1 MKLLSKYIVTV
12 PIILFLISCTAN
24 ELSNSQ
30 ENQNN
35 IPLNAKVYQDTDIAK
50 SMSSQSSTIIS
61 NSQNGIIVSGS
72 SSVRVDADIIEIS
85 VGIEATNL
93 SVSNAVEEVSFAN
106 NILLN
111 ILDKNKI
118 KEKEIAT
125 TRYTI
130 SPQYQYSQGK
140 SKLTGYKVTH
150 NTKFK
155 YRDLKNVGSLI
166 DQLSTGPNSVGNNL
180 RINSINFS
188 IENPSKYE
196 TELRKNAVNN
206 AIQKAQSIADYAGVS
221 LGTPFYISEHSP
233 TNFAQP
239 LPESDMMMTKMAYA
253 APSTEIN
260 SGQLTITFNVNMG
273 FSIK

>member
-1 MKLLSKYIVTV
+1 MKLLSKYILTL
-12 PIILFLISCTAN
+12 PIILFLISCGEN
-24 ELSNSQ
+24 EINNSQ
-30 ENQNN
+30 GNQDN
-35 IPLNAKVYQDTDIAK
+35 IPVNAKVYQDSSLAK
-50 SMSSQSSTIIS
+50 SMSSQTSTIIS
-61 NSQNGIIVSGS
+61 NSQSGITVSGS
-72 SSVRVDADIIEIS
+72 SSVMVEADLVEIS
-85 VGIEATNL
+85 LGIEATNL
-93 SVSNAVEEVSFAN
+93 SVSKAVEEVSVAN
-106 NILLN
+106 QILLN
-111 ILDKNKI
+111 VLNSNKI
-118 KEKEIAT
+118 KENEIAT

-155 YRDLKNVGSLI
+155 YRDMKNVGSLI

-180 RINSINFS
+180 RINNINFS

-196 TELRKNAVNN
+196 NELRKNAVNN
-206 AIQKAQSIADYAGVS
+206 AIKKAQSLADYAGVS
-221 LGTPFYISEHSP
+221 LGSPFYISEHSP
-233 TNFAQP
+233 TNFTQ
-239 LPESDMMMTKMAYA
+239 PESDMMMTKMAYA

>member
-35 IPLNAKVYQDTDIAK
+35 IPLNAKVYQGTDIAK

-130 SPQYQYSQGK
+130 SPQCQYSQGK

-206 AIQKAQSIADYAGVS
+206 AIQKAQSLADYAGVS

>member
-35 IPLNAKVYQDTDIAK
+35 IPLNAKVYQGTDIAK

-206 AIQKAQSIADYAGVS
+206 AIQKAQSLADYAGVS

>member
-1 MKLLSKYIVTV
+1 MKLLSKYILTL
-12 PIILFLISCTAN
+12 PIILFLVSCGEN
-24 ELSNSQ
+24 EINNSQ
-30 ENQNN
+30 GNQDN
-35 IPLNAKVYQDTDIAK
+35 IPVNAKVYQDSSLAK
-50 SMSSQSSTIIS
+50 SMSSQTSTIIS
-61 NSQNGIIVSGS
+61 NSQSGITVSGS
-72 SSVRVDADIIEIS
+72 SSVMVESDLVEIS
-85 VGIEATNL
+85 LGIEATNL
-93 SVSNAVEEVSFAN
+93 SVSKAVEEVSVAN
-106 NILLN
+106 QILLN
-111 ILDKNKI
+111 VLNSNKI
-118 KEKEIAT
+118 KENEIAT

-155 YRDLKNVGSLI
+155 YRDMKNVGSLI

-180 RINSINFS
+180 RINNINFS

-196 TELRKNAVNN
+196 NELRKNAVNN
-206 AIQKAQSIADYAGVS
+206 AIQKAQSLADYAGVS
-221 LGTPFYISEHSP
+221 LGSPFYISEHSP
-233 TNFAQP
+233 TNFTQ
-239 LPESDMMMTKMAYA
+239 PESDMMMTKMAYA

>member
-30 ENQNN
+30 ESQNN

-206 AIQKAQSIADYAGVS
+206 AIQKAQSLADYAGVS

>member
-1 MKLLSKYIVTV
+1 MKLLSKYILTL
-12 PIILFLISCTAN
+12 PIILFLVSCGEN
-24 ELSNSQ
+24 EINNSQ
-30 ENQNN
+30 GNQDN
-35 IPLNAKVYQDTDIAK
+35 IPVNAKVYQDSSLAK
-50 SMSSQSSTIIS
+50 SMSSQTSTIIS
-61 NSQNGIIVSGS
+61 NSQSGITVSGS
-72 SSVRVDADIIEIS
+72 SSVMVEADLVEIS
-85 VGIEATNL
+85 LGIEATNL
-93 SVSNAVEEVSFAN
+93 SVSKAVEEVSVAN
-106 NILLN
+106 QILLN
-111 ILDKNKI
+111 VLNSNKI
-118 KEKEIAT
+118 KENEIAT

-155 YRDLKNVGSLI
+155 YRDMKNVGSLI

-180 RINSINFS
+180 RINNINFS

-196 TELRKNAVNN
+196 NELRKNAVNN
-206 AIQKAQSIADYAGVS
+206 AIQKAQSLADYAGVS
-221 LGTPFYISEHSP
+221 LGSPFYISEHSP
-233 TNFAQP
+233 TNFTQ
-239 LPESDMMMTKMAYA
+239 PESDMMMTKMAYA

>member
-12 PIILFLISCTAN
+12 PIILFLISCGDD
-24 ELSNSQ
+24 EISNSQ

-35 IPLNAKVYQDTDIAK
+35 TSVNAKVYQDSDITK
-50 SMSSQSSTIIS
+50 SISPQNSTIIS
-61 NSQNGIIVSGS
+61 SSQNGITVSGS
-72 SSVRVDADIIEIS
+72 SSVMVEADLVEINL
-85 VGIEATNL
+85 GIEATNL
-93 SVSNAVEEVSFAN
+93 SVSKAVEEVSSAN
-106 NILLN
+106 QILLN
-111 ILDKNKI
+111 VLDKNKI
-118 KEKEIAT
+118 IEKEIAT

-155 YRDLKNVGSLI
+155 YRDLENVGSLI

-180 RINSINFS
+180 RVNSINFS

-196 TELRKNAVNN
+196 NELRKNAVNN
-206 AIQKAQSIADYAGVS
+206 ALQKAQSLADYAGVS
-221 LGTPFYISEHSP
+221 LGLPFYISEHSP
-233 TNFAQP
+233 TNFTQP
-239 LPESDMMMTKMAYA
+239 LPESDMMMAKMAYA

>member
-1 MKLLSKYIVTV
+1 MKLLSKYILTL
-12 PIILFLISCTAN
+12 PIILFLISCGEN
-24 ELSNSQ
+24 EINNSQ
-30 ENQNN
+30 GNQDN
-35 IPLNAKVYQDTDIAK
+35 IPVNAKVYQDSSLAK
-50 SMSSQSSTIIS
+50 SMSSQTSTIIS
-61 NSQNGIIVSGS
+61 NSQSGITVSGS
-72 SSVRVDADIIEIS
+72 SSVMVEADLVEIS
-85 VGIEATNL
+85 LGIEATNL
-93 SVSNAVEEVSFAN
+93 SVSKAVEEVSVAN
-106 NILLN
+106 QILLN
-111 ILDKNKI
+111 VLNSNKI
-118 KEKEIAT
+118 KENEIAT

-155 YRDLKNVGSLI
+155 YRDMKNVGSLI

-188 IENPSKYE
+188 IENPSTYE
-196 TELRKNAVNN
+196 NELRKNAVNN
-206 AIQKAQSIADYAGVS
+206 AIQKAQSLADYAGVS
-221 LGTPFYISEHSP
+221 LGSPFYISEHSP
-233 TNFAQP
+233 TNFTQ
-239 LPESDMMMTKMAYA
+239 PESDMMMTKMAYA

>member
-1 MKLLSKYIVTV
+1 MKLLSKYILTL
-12 PIILFLISCTAN
+12 PIILFLISCGEN
-24 ELSNSQ
+24 EINNSQ
-30 ENQNN
+30 GNQDN
-35 IPLNAKVYQDTDIAK
+35 IPVNAKVYQDSSLAK
-50 SMSSQSSTIIS
+50 SMSSQTSTIIS
-61 NSQNGIIVSGS
+61 NSQSGITVSGS
-72 SSVRVDADIIEIS
+72 SSVMVEADLVEIS
-85 VGIEATNL
+85 LGIEATNL
-93 SVSNAVEEVSFAN
+93 SVSKAVEEVSVAN
-106 NILLN
+106 QILLN
-111 ILDKNKI
+111 VLNSNKI
-118 KEKEIAT
+118 KENEIAT

-155 YRDLKNVGSLI
+155 YRDMKNVGSLI

-180 RINSINFS
+180 RINNINFS

-196 TELRKNAVNN
+196 NELRKNAVNN
-206 AIQKAQSIADYAGVS
+206 AIQKAQSLADYAGVS
-221 LGTPFYISEHSP
+221 LGSPFYISEHSP
-233 TNFAQP
+233 TNFTQ
-239 LPESDMMMTKMAYA
+239 PESDMMMTKMAYA